1 MKNISIILV
10 VILLFGVGGAV
21 AFVVLKKKKDKEKTS
36 SSALSDSVV
45 SPILENKAIGATTN
59 NKPVTKTPVTNPV
72 TNQGKTTNEAVQMD
86 IVVSDIDTN
95 NRRFEYDMH
104 YQGVRYK
111 GIFEDGVTAPMIQVK
126 KGFGSFMIQQLKRT
140 KATSPK
146 TKGDKM
152 GSSLAVKNDLVSL
165 SILDLKGQTLKQVN
179 VNLATGEQKS
189 LNINSISNLRTL

>member
-36 SSALSDSVV
+36 PSALSDSVE

-59 NKPVTKTPVTNPV
+59 NKPVTKTPVTNP
-72 TNQGKTTNEAVQMD
+72 TTTTNEAVQMD

-111 GIFEDGVTAPMIQVK
+111 GIFEDGVTAPIIQVK

>member
-36 SSALSDSVV
+36 PSALSDSVE

-59 NKPVTKTPVTNPV
+59 NKPVTNPV

-126 KGFGSFMIQQLKRT
+126 KGFGSFMIQQLKLT

-189 LNINSISNLRTL
+189 LNINSISNLRTI